1 MKNIQLTL
9 NVDTIDLIIA
19 GGIAIIALVAVLGFF
34 TWIFKTN
41 KQTRTLEKIDDKL
54 RDSKSRVEVEFVNE
68 KGCEETEEE
77 EAVTEAVQEEAQCTE
92 AEELE
97 ETEKATEDNKENDE
111 NETDVLEEIQRMIIE
126 ESKKKAY
133 VSENFRNNIGK
144 SGKHYSRE
152 EVESIIKD

>member
-9 NVDTIDLIIA
+9 NVDTIELIIA
-19 GGIAIIALVAVLGFF
+19 GGIVIIALVVVFGFF
-34 TWIFKTN
+34 AWISKTN
-41 KQTRTLEKIDDKL
+41 KQNRTLEKIDDKL
-54 RDSKSRVEVEFVNE
+54 RESKSRVEVEFVNE
-68 KGCEETEEE
+68 MKQKDEEDT
-77 EAVTEAVQEEAQCTE
+77 
-92 AEELE
+92 AEEKINEDDSKDTMEKPAE
-97 ETEKATEDNKENDE
+97 ENAETDTENGAET
-111 NETDVLEEIQRMIIE
+111 ETDVLEEIQKMIIE

>member
-19 GGIAIIALVAVLGFF
+19 GGIVIIALVAVFGFF
-34 TWIFKTN
+34 AWISKTN

-68 KGCEETEEE
+68 KEQEGTETESTEE
-77 EAVTEAVQEEAQCTE
+77 KA
-92 AEELE
+92 E
-97 ETEKATEDNKENDE
+97 ETEKKTQTEVEEKETE
-111 NETDVLEEIQRMIIE
+111 TEEKETDVLEEIQKMIIE

-133 VSENFRNNIGK
+133 VSDNFRSNIGK
-144 SGKHYSRE
+144 SGKRYSRE